1 MYRKIAERQGIELV
15 YAPAPNRIL
24 GMVDQ
29 QRIMQVLDNLLRNA
43 LQFTPEGG
51 LISISTDQ
59 EEMEGRSWAVLTV
72 ADTGY
77 GIPDHEIPHI
87 FERFFRGEKPRLMQV
102 SGTGLGLAIVQEIV
116 ALHGGWV
123 QVDSR
128 VGLGSAFTVWVP
140 ADGVTDGIKEESRI
154 YEHLQ
159 LNE

>member
-1 MYRKIAERQGIELV
+1 
-15 YAPAPNRIL
+15 
-24 GMVDQ
+24 MVDQ